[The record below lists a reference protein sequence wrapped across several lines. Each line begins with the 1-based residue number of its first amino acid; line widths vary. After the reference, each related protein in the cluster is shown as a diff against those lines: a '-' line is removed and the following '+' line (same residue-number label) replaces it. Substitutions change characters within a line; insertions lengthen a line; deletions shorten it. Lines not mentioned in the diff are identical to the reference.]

1 MQSQKQA
8 VIIAQP
14 SQACHQIGELLHQHG
29 WQLTTHHGNS
39 GFHHLCKLQPGMF
52 IADIDDPCCRGIA
65 LLEWFKKLNPTAITF
80 ALCRG
85 GNTPV
90 MRLARNRGV
99 SGFFYFNSSGKGLD
113 KQCGMGRLLLH
124 QDNSSSTLNVTT
136 LPCDCHHNHTID
148 LHACR

>member
-8 VIIAQP
+8 VIITQP

-29 WQLTTHHGNS
+29 WQMTILHPNS
-39 GFHHLCKLQPGMF
+39 GFHNLCKLQPEIF

-65 LLEWFKKLNPTAITF
+65 LLEWFKKSNPAAITY

-85 GNTPV
+85 GNSPV

-99 SGFFYFNSSGKGLD
+99 SGFFLSEQLRSG
-113 KQCGMGRLLLH
+113 
-124 QDNSSSTLNVTT
+124 
-136 LPCDCHHNHTID
+136 
-148 LHACR
+148 A